1 MGSLFLAGYIPGA
14 LLAVTLMIG
23 SYIIS
28 VKRNYPKGEKFNI
41 MNLIKQLG
49 ISFWA
54 LAAVLIVV
62 FGVVGA
68 CSLPLSPRPWRLSTA

>member
-1 MGSLFLAGYIPGA
+1 
-14 LLAVTLMIG
+14 MIG

-54 LAAVLIVV
+54 LAAVLIGCVRRGWGRV
-62 FGVVGA
+62 H
-68 CSLPLSPRPWRLSTA
+68 CH